1 MIPKLSKRGFLFT
14 LSAILFATTLIV
26 YSQTYLGI
34 SYDNEKAIINASAV
48 ASLANIN
55 DSISYNMWKLTGL
68 GIDVNVAD
76 DLNIHLYERIP
87 KTNVAANIT
96 SFELMLNNQYFKRV
110 AGWHE
115 LDATDLKDGQVEIYV
130 GDVVTI
136 DANYAGDKTTIYPRG
151 VNSITSIDL
160 NIFVNG
166 PRDDEVVTVAPAGAG
181 TALITIYYIDTNIS
195 KPVISESYA
204 LVDTGQETSYIFNYA
219 GGETLEVLIGE
230 VGSRTESFQIT
241 NNTSFVVDYDVRI
254 NYANGAEYLPVR
266 LNSVLRQTLKNANTN
281 TMLKIIN

>member
-266 LNSVLRQTLKNANTN
+266 LNSVLRQTLGNADTN

>member
-1 MIPKLSKRGFLFT
+1 M
-14 LSAILFATTLIV
+14 
-26 YSQTYLGI
+26 
-34 SYDNEKAIINASAV
+34 
-48 ASLANIN
+48 
-55 DSISYNMWKLTGL
+55 
-68 GIDVNVAD
+68 
-76 DLNIHLYERIP
+76 
-87 KTNVAANIT
+87 
-96 SFELMLNNQYFKRV
+96 
-110 AGWHE
+110 
-115 LDATDLKDGQVEIYV
+115 
-130 GDVVTI
+130 
-136 DANYAGDKTTIYPRG
+136 
-151 VNSITSIDL
+151 

-266 LNSVLRQTLKNANTN
+266 LNSVLRQTLGNADTN

>member
-115 LDATDLKDGQVEIYV
+115 LDATDLKDG
-130 GDVVTI
+130 
-136 DANYAGDKTTIYPRG
+136 
-151 VNSITSIDL
+151 
-160 NIFVNG
+160 
-166 PRDDEVVTVAPAGAG
+166 
-181 TALITIYYIDTNIS
+181 
-195 KPVISESYA
+195 
-204 LVDTGQETSYIFNYA
+204 
-219 GGETLEVLIGE
+219 
-230 VGSRTESFQIT
+230 
-241 NNTSFVVDYDVRI
+241 
-254 NYANGAEYLPVR
+254 
-266 LNSVLRQTLKNANTN
+266 
-281 TMLKIIN
+281 